1 MSGWRLLLTRSA
13 DECVA
18 LAAQLAEQGVAS
30 SSLPLL
36 IIEPLPD
43 TASQLACLQD
53 LARYSAVIVVSKPAA
68 RLALQRIEQHAVPV
82 PPALPWFSVGAATA
96 EILQGHGLTV
106 HYPAS
111 GDDSEALLALP
122 ELQQALT
129 QAPSPRVLILRGES
143 GRELLAERLGAM
155 GVQVDYLA
163 LYRRSCPTDPAA
175 TLAQCIQAERLNGLV
190 VSSGQGF
197 THLHDLA
204 GDAWDQLRRLPLFV
218 PSSRVAEMARA
229 AGAETVVDCRGASA
243 SALLAALQAQP
254 APITDA
260 KDGHVSETTAKP
272 AAHDL
277 PPQPDSLTEPP
288 VAKQVSPPPSDKTS
302 RGNGLALFALLIAAA
317 GLAAGAW
324 GTWQVRA
331 LSAQSAEQV
340 AQIEASRCDSQA
352 LGQQLRRRDERLA
365 QLPSAAELDTR
376 QRLLA
381 QLQGDQQLLNQRLET
396 VLGASRQD
404 WRLAEAEHLLRLASL
419 RLSALQDV
427 NSAEALVNA
436 ADQILRE
443 QDDPAAFAAREQVA
457 RAMEALRTTV
467 DPDRTGLFLQLGALR
482 EQVADLNALTP
493 TLAGEG
499 GVLEELAA
507 QDTSGSWWSNALQRL
522 SQYIRIE
529 VGNDEVI
536 RPVLAGQ
543 NLTQVRLALGL
554 ALEQAQWGALH
565 GETGVY
571 QQALKQAKDILA
583 TSFDQQNP
591 ASRALLARLSALESQ
606 PIEVQVPDLAP
617 ALGAV
622 QAYIEQK
629 HSMRETAQDAVVAP
643 AQAPDEAS
651 AEDAQ
656 P

>member
-1 MSGWRLLLTRSA
+1 MRGWRLLLTRPA
-13 DECVA
+13 DECAA
-18 LAAQLAEQGVAS
+18 LAAQLTERAVFS

-36 IIEPLPD
+36 AITPLPETPQQRD
-43 TASQLACLQD
+43 CWQN

-68 RLALQRIEQHAVPV
+68 RLALQCIEQHTVQVPV
-82 PPALPWFSVGAATA
+82 TQAWFTVGAATA
-96 EILQGHGLTV
+96 EILQGHGLSV
-106 HYPAS
+106 HYPPA

-122 ELQQALT
+122 ALQHALT
-129 QAPSPRVLILRGES
+129 QAPSPRVLILRGDS

-163 LYRRSCPTDPAA
+163 LYQRSCPAYPPG
-175 TLAQCIQAERLNGLV
+175 TLAQRIRAERLNGLV

-197 THLHDLA
+197 TYLHELA
-204 GDAWDQLRRLPLFV
+204 GDAWEDVRRLPLFV
-218 PSSRVAEMARA
+218 PSPRVAELARA
-229 AGAETVVDCRGASA
+229 AGAERVVDCRGASA

-260 KDGHVSETTAKP
+260 KDGYVSETTVKP
-272 AAHDL
+272 AAHEL
-277 PPQPDSLTEPP
+277 PPQPDSAHESP
-288 VAKQVSPPPSDKTS
+288 VSPPANPPAGSPPA
-302 RGNGLALFALLIAAA
+302 RGNGLALLALLIGAA

-324 GTWQVRA
+324 GTWQVRM
-331 LSAQSAEQV
+331 LSAETAQQST
-340 AQIEASRCDSQA
+340 QIEASRSDTQSV
-352 LGQQLRRRDERLA
+352 GQQLKRVDERLG

-443 QDDPAAFAAREQVA
+443 QNDPAAFAAREQVA

-482 EQVADLNALTP
+482 EQVAELNALTP

-571 QQALKQAKDILA
+571 QQALKQGKAILA

-591 ASRALLARLSALESQ
+591 ASRALLARLTALEGQ
-606 PIEVQVPDLAP
+606 AIEVQVPDLAP

-629 HSMRETAQDAVVAP
+629 HSMRETAQGAS
-643 AQAPDEAS
+643 EAAAEGS
-651 AEDAQ
+651 AEDAR